1 MNPPQPPDEQPPPL
15 PTGPGP
21 ESSPTG
27 GAGRDPLFDD
37 PHFAELLARDTPR
50 PAEPA
55 REEPEA
61 DFAQEVDGP
70 VESEPVVAEVVSRPA
85 GGTSDLPRAEPIR
98 PAAPREAGPPGRA
111 ERVRPAPSPGPTA
124 FAARK
129 PDSGPPPPTP
139 RPRIYAACCVIG
151 CLGVAVLAAVG
162 FLAFVAIVV
171 LERLGDQIE
180 DQDMAGD
187 NSVSTSRPGPIAPP
201 RSIPKNVMLSGRV
214 DSVGR
219 AGGGRFL
226 LLRIPQTR
234 QLAVFDP
241 NEADASYLDLSESN
255 ALFAGGASKIYV
267 YEPGARTLERWDL
280 LTRKREHKQKQPP
293 DLPMVTAM
301 AVGAASD
308 GLVYLFSTGERG
320 STVTVVDPVELKPRR
335 SHKLPD
341 LRSSDTV
348 LVRASDDGSILA
360 VSEKSGAS
368 VFKYEGAEIHPL
380 DLWKS
385 GPRPQLATPSPD
397 GKYVYTPRGWFPTS
411 QEDLPVKMASY
422 FYTLP
427 TAHGSGLYLSLDVD
441 RNDKIIGSPRL
452 HAAGSARTL
461 ATLDQLTFGAGQGA
475 MYASEWGEPPH
486 DQRVHL
492 WPAAGLM
499 AFIPVLNPSVIELVK
514 VDVGEELR
522 KSGEEHLVI
531 GSDPPTAARGG
542 EQWTY
547 RPQIWSLRSQAVEIR
562 LRDRPSG
569 MQIRGGVITWTPA
582 ATGAFEVTVEARD
595 PVTDRTAEQRFRI
608 VVAEPSGD
616 TE

>member
-1 MNPPQPPDEQPPPL
+1 M
-15 PTGPGP
+15 
-21 ESSPTG
+21 
-27 GAGRDPLFDD
+27 
-37 PHFAELLARDTPR
+37 
-50 PAEPA
+50 
-55 REEPEA
+55 A
-61 DFAQEVDGP
+61 D
-70 VESEPVVAEVVSRPA
+70 
-85 GGTSDLPRAEPIR
+85 
-98 PAAPREAGPPGRA
+98 
-111 ERVRPAPSPGPTA
+111 
-124 FAARK
+124 
-129 PDSGPPPPTP
+129 
-139 RPRIYAACCVIG
+139 
-151 CLGVAVLAAVG
+151 
-162 FLAFVAIVV
+162 
-171 LERLGDQIE
+171 
-180 DQDMAGD
+180 D

-201 RSIPKNVMLSGRV
+201 RAIPKNVRLSGRV

-241 NEADASYLDLSESN
+241 NEADAGYLNLSESN
-255 ALFAGGASKIYV
+255 ALFAGGASKVYV
-267 YEPGARTLERWDL
+267 YEPTARTLERWDL
-280 LTRKREHKQKQPP
+280 LTRKLEHKQKQPAE
-293 DLPMVTAM
+293 LPMVTAM

-308 GLVYLFSTGERG
+308 GLVFLFSTGERG
-320 STVTVVDPVELKPRR
+320 STVTVVDPVELTPRR
-335 SHKLPD
+335 SHKIPD

-348 LVRASDDGSILA
+348 FVRASDDGSILA
-360 VSEKSGAS
+360 VSEKNGAS

-380 DLWKS
+380 DLWKA

-411 QEDLPVKMASY
+411 QENLPVKTSNY

-475 MYASEWGEPPH
+475 MYAGEWGEPLH
-486 DQRVHL
+486 DHRLHL

-531 GSDPPTAARGG
+531 GSDPPTAARVG
-542 EQWTY
+542 EPWSY
-547 RPQIWSLRSQAVEIR
+547 RPQIWSLRKEVVEIR

-569 MQIRGGVITWTPA
+569 MEIRGGVITWTPA
-582 ATGAFEVTVEARD
+582 AAGPFDVTVEARD
-595 PVTDRTAEQRFRI
+595 PVTDRTADQRFRI
-608 VVAEPSGD
+608 VVTEPATD
-616 TE
+616 EE